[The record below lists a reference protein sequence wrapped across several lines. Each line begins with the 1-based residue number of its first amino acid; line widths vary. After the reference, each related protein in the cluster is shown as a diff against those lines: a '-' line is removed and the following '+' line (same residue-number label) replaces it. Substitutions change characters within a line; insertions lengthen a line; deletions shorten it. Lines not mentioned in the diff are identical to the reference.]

1 MNEACARCQNC
12 PSVDVSNVL
21 AENFELKK
29 KILSMN
35 LWLRSMPVDWT
46 NDEAEVIEQ
55 DPQDTLN
62 QDIELVTP
70 SRDEE
75 ELIIRRESFIEE
87 STVFVKEEY
96 EIVDVK
102 LECTETGM
110 NDSFLT
116 EYEAEQEKD
125 AVRPVVKSSL
135 VKEKKRKHFC
145 EECNYSSA
153 RPSDL
158 RIHIESKHQGVRY
171 PCGDCE
177 YAATEPRQLKRH
189 REAKH
194 EGIRYPCDECEY
206 AATQMCHLTKHKKRR
221 HPV

>member
-55 DPQDTLN
+55 DPQDILN

-87 STVFVKEEY
+87 STVFVKEGY
-96 EIVDVK
+96 EFVDVK
-102 LECTETGM
+102 IECTETDM
-110 NDSFLT
+110 DSFLT
-116 EYEAEQEKD
+116 EYKEEQEKD
-125 AVRPVVKSSL
+125 TVLPVIKSSL
-135 VKEKKRKHFC
+135 VKEKRRK
-145 EECNYSSA
+145 
-153 RPSDL
+153 
-158 RIHIESKHQGVRY
+158 Q
-171 PCGDCE
+171 
-177 YAATEPRQLKRH
+177 
-189 REAKH
+189 
-194 EGIRYPCDECEY
+194 
-206 AATQMCHLTKHKKRR
+206 KRR
-221 HPV
+221 TLFLRRMQLL